1 MIPSTLLNQVIDM
14 MSFGN
19 SALSVNLLYI
29 QFFIIKNC
37 MLRSRSDHI
46 VDIFNEYPLPSN
58 LLNHYVNEIK
68 ELKLPA
74 QAYTIITNILKLY
87 CYSCMISSSFLIP
100 SLSLVSQRRR
110 HCWQS
115 HWHHQTP
122 SFRSANHHFGHHSK
136 LSGHSIWSSTIRY
149 FFFRFVLECS
159 RIQSCQDLSSLYC
172 GLLQSTLIW
181 LYTYSRYCKLILLAH
196 CFWSVL
202 SYSSFRKCLYSRNW
216 AFRRFTISTILSTLL
231 RNTLSILWW
240 YHGV

>member
-1 MIPSTLLNQVIDM
+1 M
-14 MSFGN
+14 
-19 SALSVNLLYI
+19 
-29 QFFIIKNC
+29 
-37 MLRSRSDHI
+37 
-46 VDIFNEYPLPSN
+46 
-58 LLNHYVNEIK
+58 
-68 ELKLPA
+68 
-74 QAYTIITNILKLY
+74 NILFPPTCWTTTLTK
-87 CYSCMISSSFLIP
+87 SKNSSFLLKPIP
-100 SLSLVSQRRR
+100 SLPTFWNYIAILVWFPLLFWFLASPLYPKEGAIADSLIGITKLLLLDQRTTISGIIQN
-110 HCWQS
+110 CLGIL
-115 HWHHQTP
+115 
-122 SFRSANHHFGHHSK
+122 FG
-136 LSGHSIWSSTIRY
+136 LQRY
-149 FFFRFVLECS
+149 GIFFLFVLECS